1 LRRGRRGRIHVE
13 KLKSAFI
20 ITCDE
25 TLQCA
30 SAFDIGKG
38 DGDFERLAGIEGS
51 EVEDGPVLRIA
62 DNAGLVVEIGEP
74 LGGGGG
80 GTGEK
85 QRQEGEGQQSVTS
98 SHLIYLL

>member
-1 LRRGRRGRIHVE
+1 L
-13 KLKSAFI
+13 S
-20 ITCDE
+20 ITSDE
-25 TLQCA
+25 GAQCA
-30 SAFDIGKG
+30 GACDIGKG

-74 LGGGGG
+74 LGGGGC